1 MWFFL
6 LWLGFAVW
14 VFFDAKKRC
23 MKNPALEAV
32 GVLGLGIIFLP
43 LYFAKRNL
51 YKGEVREGGMA
62 WNAVKVFALYWTIT
76 MFVASLAGLGAA
88 SQTVVEQ
95 TSEAA
100 QAGAAVGTMLGMGLM
115 IGLWF
120 VVLAGTLVIGLF
132 LKKSSMV
139 ENGPTGGLAEQEN
152 PPKKLGVAL
161 LVVWVVISS
170 MAVLVASG
178 KDGGKGEKS
187 SGNTPKTSVSTSA
200 ASEPLPALEA
210 RFIEIVSAA
219 QGESRR
225 AENDMQRG
233 GIKAR
238 RDKALCGVM
247 TSAVTDWIGTIEEVS
262 SNSDGKGVLEIAI
275 AEDIKI
281 KTWNNALSD
290 VGSNTLIE
298 PGSPVFDAASAMKR
312 GQRVAFSGVFFRGSQ
327 GDCLQEASMSLRG
340 KLEEPEFIF
349 RFLRVSAN
357 IPTQQQ
363 VTQQN
368 AVQPVVVPHAAPVQR
383 QEVVSTPN
391 DSKQALVAPK
401 DKERIVKKNLIKAA
415 KTAVAAYKEDGMLG
429 LIAKTQECYSDNGN
443 KFYCVYLDFA
453 SKHIDLIMVNEAARQ
468 GVSLPKTKFFDDELF
483 WPRIAAVFEG
493 ANMSREAGDAYLH
506 SLIPAI
512 NKLVNEV
519 IFREG

>member
-88 SQTVVEQ
+88 SQMVVEE

-120 VVLAGTLVIGLF
+120 AVLAGILVIGLF

-161 LVVWVVISS
+161 LVVWVAISS

-238 RDKALCGVM
+238 REKALCEAI
-247 TSAVTDWIGTIEEVS
+247 TSAATDWIGTIEEVT

-275 AEDIKI
+275 AEGIKI

-290 VGSNTLIE
+290 AGNNTLIE
-298 PGSPVFDAASAMKR
+298 PGSPVFEAASAMKR
-312 GQRVAFSGVFFRGSQ
+312 GQRVAFSGVFFKGSQ
-327 GDCLQEASMSLRG
+327 GDCLHESSMSLRG

-349 RFLRVSAN
+349 RFSRVSAN
-357 IPTQQQ
+357 MPTQQSHTLATESRKAS
-363 VTQQN
+363 TQQ
-368 AVQPVVVPHAAPVQR
+368 AEA
-383 QEVVSTPN
+383 
-391 DSKQALVAPK
+391 
-401 DKERIVKKNLIKAA
+401 ERITKKTEDFVQLHQDADSVVWLVKLEPYKNNLVYATLVYDYANVANHMGYEGMNDYQSAKVGYWVDCGKLTIGFHHLEPYSSHMAKGEPMEMDVINRSWGNVEFLDVSQAGPYSEVDSSAA
-415 KTAVAAYKEDGMLG
+415 KVVKLA
-429 LIAKTQECYSDNGN
+429 CN
-443 KFYCVYLDFA
+443 KD
-453 SKHIDLIMVNEAARQ
+453 
-468 GVSLPKTKFFDDELF
+468 
-483 WPRIAAVFEG
+483 
-493 ANMSREAGDAYLH
+493 
-506 SLIPAI
+506 
-512 NKLVNEV
+512 
-519 IFREG
+519 